1 MVFPAMNRNLNAL
14 FAASL
19 LMLLMALSPAMA
31 QSIPID
37 RIVAVVND
45 DVVMQ
50 SELSARLDAIK
61 SQIMAREGRL
71 PDEDA
76 LRRQVLER
84 MIIERVQLQQA
95 ARIGIRIDDITL
107 NNTIENIAREN
118 KLTLEAFREVLA
130 REGVDLARF
139 REQIREEMTI
149 AQLRRRQVDNRIQV
163 TDQEIDDLI
172 ASESGAIDRDVEYRL
187 AHILVAL
194 PEAATPEQ
202 IQTARDAASALRE
215 RALAGEDFG
224 QLAISHSDAQQALE
238 GGDLGWRASSQIPT
252 LFSRQVVLM
261 NPGDVSEPIRSPN
274 GFHVVK
280 LVDRRGSERSV
291 IQQTRVRHILIRPN
305 ELLGDEQAR
314 ARAANL
320 RQRILNGDDFAEL
333 ARANSDDKSSAIRG
347 GDLDWANPGDL
358 VPQFEAAMNEL
369 KPGEISEPV
378 RSTFGWHLIEVLD
391 RRAHDSSQQ
400 MIRVQARDF
409 IRERKREEELEL
421 WLQRLRDESFVEYR
435 LQ

>member
-1 MVFPAMNRNLNAL
+1 
-14 FAASL
+14 
-19 LMLLMALSPAMA
+19 MLLMALSPAMA

>member
-1 MVFPAMNRNLNAL
+1 MNRNLNAL